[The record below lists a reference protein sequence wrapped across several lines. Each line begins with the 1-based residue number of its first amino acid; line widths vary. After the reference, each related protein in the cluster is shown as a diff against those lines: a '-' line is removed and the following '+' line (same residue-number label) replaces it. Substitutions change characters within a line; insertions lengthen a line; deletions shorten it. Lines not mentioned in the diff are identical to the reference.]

1 MIANDNK
8 VVGGR
13 SAPAAAAGRMA
24 ETARQRSRLYGFLAA
39 LYRHEP
45 TADFLRRLREPQFS
59 KALSNAGCGLES
71 DVFDRPQDELADE
84 LAVEFTRLFVG
95 PGKHVSPHESV
106 HRDAGG
112 GQLWGEATGEVM
124 SFINRCG
131 FAFSPEYLGLPD
143 HISVEMEFMEALVA
157 REAGAWGRNDLGE
170 ATKFLKLEKD
180 FIDNHLGRWIPRF
193 CREVMACA
201 DQPFY
206 GAIARLTAGFVESEH
221 EEMGRLVQ
229 EHDVG

>member
-1 MIANDNK
+1 MIANGNK
-8 VVGGR
+8 VAAGQGV
-13 SAPAAAAGRMA
+13 PAAVADRRA
-24 ETARQRSRLYGFLAA
+24 ETARQRSQLYGFLAA

-45 TADFLRRLREPQFS
+45 TADFLRRLREPAFT
-59 KALSNAGCGLES
+59 KALSGAGCHLES
-71 DVFDRPQDELADE
+71 DVFGRPEDELADE
-84 LAVEFTRLFVG
+84 LAVEFTRLFIG

-106 HRDAGG
+106 HRNAGG

-170 ATKFLKLEKD
+170 ATKLLKLEKD

-193 CREVMACA
+193 CREVMASA
-201 DQPFY
+201 DQTFY
-206 GAIARLTAGFVESEH
+206 GKIAGLTAAFVESENK
-221 EEMGRLVQ
+221 EMGRLVQ

>member
-1 MIANDNK
+1 MTVNGNNATA
-8 VVGGR
+8 GQPG
-13 SAPAAAAGRMA
+13 PAVEVDRMA
-24 ETARQRSRLYGFLAA
+24 ETARQRSQLYGFLAA

-45 TADFLRRLREPQFS
+45 TAAFLRRLRQPEFS
-59 KALSNAGCGLES
+59 KALSGAGCRLER
-71 DVFDRPQDELADE
+71 DVFGRPEDELADE
-84 LAVEFTRLFVG
+84 LAVEFTRLFIG

-157 REAGAWGRNDLGE
+157 REAGAWGRSDPGE

-193 CREVMACA
+193 CREVTACA
-201 DQPFY
+201 DQTFY
-206 GAIARLTAGFVESEH
+206 GKIAGLTAAFVESENKA
-221 EEMGRLVQ
+221 MGRLVQ
-229 EHDVG
+229 DHDFG

>member
-1 MIANDNK
+1 MTVNGNYA
-8 VVGGR
+8 VAGQLG
-13 SAPAAAAGRMA
+13 PAAEADRMA
-24 ETARQRSRLYGFLAA
+24 ETARQRSQLYGFLAA

-45 TADFLRRLREPQFS
+45 TADFLCRLREPAFS
-59 KALSNAGCGLES
+59 KALSNAGCRLES
-71 DVFDRPQDELADE
+71 DVFDLLEDELADQ
-84 LAVEFTRLFVG
+84 LAVEFTRLFIG

-106 HRDAGG
+106 HRDTGG

-157 REAGAWGRNDLGE
+157 REAGAWGRNNPGE
-170 ATKFLKLEKD
+170 ATKLLKLEKD

-193 CREVMACA
+193 CREVMASA
-201 DQPFY
+201 DQTFY
-206 GAIARLTAGFVESEH
+206 GKIAGLTAAFVESENK
-221 EEMGRLVQ
+221 EMGRLVQ